1 MNGHRLRVW
10 VGRDGIRFVSCFY
23 ASIVVSGVSYA
34 TIRLRRY
41 RSTSF
46 KINFSL
52 FSPPSDAVQYDL
64 LTESLNELQ
73 INKYSPTRL

>member
-1 MNGHRLRVW
+1 MLL
-10 VGRDGIRFVSCFY
+10 
-23 ASIVVSGVSYA
+23 
-34 TIRLRRY
+34 TQIRLRRY
-41 RSTSF
+41 RSTAF
-46 KINFSL
+46 KINVSL